1 MEEGYKVMQDILAA
15 NPDVAGV
22 FSCNDPMAVG
32 AAQAVAD
39 AGKSGSTD
47 IYVIGFNADE
57 IALEAIK
64 AGTMA
69 GTIQQVPYDM
79 GRMTVALATDLID
92 GKTLDYDNDTERE
105 IFVPVNLIDANNVDS
120 LLD

>member
-1 MEEGYKVMQDILAA
+1 MQDILSA

-39 AGKSGSTD
+39 AGMSGSTD
-47 IYVIGFNADE
+47 VYVIGFNADE

-69 GTIQQVPYDM
+69 GTIQQVPYEM
-79 GRMTVALATDLID
+79 GKMTVGLATKLVM
-92 GKTLDYDNDTERE
+92 GETLQYDNDDERE
-105 IFVPVNLIDANNVDS
+105 IFVPVNLITLDNVDT
-120 LLD
+120 LLNP